1 MCYSKGLAFISYYQ
15 KMYQADMNGKRTFIG
30 YTDRIYYTEEMSLEE
45 IWTLFKAILDYQNW
59 NEIWDLGNIKFV
71 WSRIKKE
78 MEENNQKW
86 NDTKKARSD
95 AWKKH
100 TWNQYTKGDTKWKAQ
115 NNTVEQMEQNGTS
128 GTNGTVSVSVNRLL
142 SKDNNVDESTEQKSD
157 NEMLY
162 ESYPFKWKWIDKQ
175 VCDKLIA
182 KQLEQWAT
190 IKWMLK
196 EMELEKLELRI
207 NQWLSYRY
215 WKKFETWIKEYVEW
229 MADSEDRLRKL
240 LTEHRKRLENW
251 PNYKKNPRDEI
262 CDLFGADYVKKLFME
277 TKQWVKLFTT

>member
-1 MCYSKGLAFISYYQ
+1 MRSEIKLFEDQYRFFKDMKSKRLLVAFVEFMFEDIEPTDLKWLEKTVFESMRKRMENSKKIHDGNSKGWSNSRWGWRPQNTNWELGWENKSKTSQQTTQKQLKNNEEWSMKNIIIS
-15 KMYQADMNGKRTFIG
+15 
-30 YTDRIYYTEEMSLEE
+30 
-45 IWTLFKAILDYQNW
+45 
-59 NEIWDLGNIKFV
+59 
-71 WSRIKKE
+71 
-78 MEENNQKW
+78 
-86 NDTKKARSD
+86 NDII
-95 AWKKH
+95 
-100 TWNQYTKGDTKWKAQ
+100 
-115 NNTVEQMEQNGTS
+115 
-128 GTNGTVSVSVNRLL
+128 
-142 SKDNNVDESTEQKSD
+142 VDESTEQKSD

-175 VCDKLIA
+175 VCDKLIS
-182 KQLEQWAT
+182 KQIEQWAT

-277 TKQWVKLFTT
+277 TKQWIKLFTT

>member
-1 MCYSKGLAFISYYQ
+1 MRSSI
-15 KMYQADMNGKRTFIG
+15 
-30 YTDRIYYTEEMSLEE
+30 
-45 IWTLFKAILDYQNW
+45 TLFDDQYKLYKTGSKKLLIAFVEYMFEWIEPDLKPSEMAIFNSLRERMDNSNKAHDGRSKWWKNSHGW
-59 NEIWDLGNIKFV
+59 PSKTNEKWTKNESNLNEKWTKNEQKTNENDIQDISSELQTINSWTTAIK
-71 WSRIKKE
+71 RKKE
-78 MEENNQKW
+78 DIIIS
-86 NDTKKARSD
+86 NDII
-95 AWKKH
+95 
-100 TWNQYTKGDTKWKAQ
+100 
-115 NNTVEQMEQNGTS
+115 VE
-128 GTNGTVSVSVNRLL
+128 
-142 SKDNNVDESTEQKSD
+142 ESTEQKSD

-182 KQLEQWAT
+182 KQLGQWAT

-277 TKQWVKLFTT
+277 TKQWIKLFTT

>member
-1 MCYSKGLAFISYYQ
+1 MRSSITLFEDQYQFFKELKSKRLLVAFVEFMFEDIEPEWLNWIEKTIFNSMRNRMENSKKMHDRNSKGWQQSHGGWRRWNASSELEWENSLKTTKETAKKQPKNKEEEEEDIIIS
-15 KMYQADMNGKRTFIG
+15 
-30 YTDRIYYTEEMSLEE
+30 
-45 IWTLFKAILDYQNW
+45 
-59 NEIWDLGNIKFV
+59 
-71 WSRIKKE
+71 
-78 MEENNQKW
+78 
-86 NDTKKARSD
+86 NDII
-95 AWKKH
+95 
-100 TWNQYTKGDTKWKAQ
+100 
-115 NNTVEQMEQNGTS
+115 
-128 GTNGTVSVSVNRLL
+128 
-142 SKDNNVDESTEQKSD
+142 VDESTEQKSD

-182 KQLEQWAT
+182 KQIEQWAT

-262 CDLFGADYVKKLFME
+262 CGLFGADYVKRLFME